1 MDELFELDWQREWH
15 DMPEFVQ
22 EKDEPFAMV
31 RVRFRTQEDME
42 NFAELIGQKMT
53 PKTKSIWHPAL
64 ERSNKQLLR
73 WKNVT

>member
-31 RVRFRTQEDME
+31 RVRFRTQEDM
-42 NFAELIGQKMT
+42 
-53 PKTKSIWHPAL
+53 
-64 ERSNKQLLR
+64 
-73 WKNVT
+73 

>member
-1 MDELFELDWQREWH
+1 MDELFELDWQREWQG
-15 DMPEFVQ
+15 MPEFVQ

-42 NFAELIGQKMT
+42 HFAELIGQKMT
-53 PKTKSIWHPAL
+53 AKTKSIWHPQL

-73 WKNVT
+73 WRDVT

>member
-64 ERSNKQLLR
+64 ERSIKQLLR
-73 WKNVT
+73 WTDVT